1 MGKLGADPD
10 YENQREFRNG
20 FELTE
25 VEKKRVVAEVLRL
38 GVELMFST
46 HLYSFARACMYPIR
60 AGWRWKSGGLWY
72 REEWEEKDALLSPTE
87 RTKRAVHGS
96 MQGLTKCL
104 RFTVETSEDFADGWL
119 PTLGKFKQHH

>member
-1 MGKLGADPD
+1 MRHKNGLRPGLTGVGKLGADPD

-46 HLYSFARACMYPIR
+46 HLYSF
-60 AGWRWKSGGLWY
+60 GGRCY
-72 REEWEEKDALLSPTE
+72 TQKGGGA
-87 RTKRAVHGS
+87 
-96 MQGLTKCL
+96 
-104 RFTVETSEDFADGWL
+104 
-119 PTLGKFKQHH
+119 